1 MDEKLVE
8 TISGVLKR
16 DKNIVL
22 AYIFGSSVK
31 RIGGPKSRDIDIAVL
46 LKKERHGLNKLEFIN
61 KISSNIEAK
70 TRRAVDIVILN
81 QAPVALRQQVV
92 KYGRLL
98 FEKQHGLAHRFI
110 VDTITNYLDY
120 LTILNFF
127 HARAVK
133 RRG

>member
-1 MDEKLVE
+1 MEEKLIGIV
-8 TISGVLKR
+8 TGILKK
-16 DKNIVL
+16 DKNIAL
-22 AYIFGSSVK
+22 AYLFGSTVK
-31 RIGGPKSRDIDIAVL
+31 GIGGPKSRDIDIAVL
-46 LKKERHGLNKLEFIN
+46 LKKERRGLDKLKFIN

-70 TRRAVDIVILN
+70 TRQAVDIVILN

-92 KYGRLL
+92 KYGWLL
-98 FEKQHGLAHRFI
+98 FEKQHGLAHKFI

-133 RRG
+133 RMG